1 MDFRQHLLNL
11 NLFEWRFRWINKIKS
26 EMRVKF
32 YAKLN
37 KNEQNFAEQ

>member
-11 NLFEWRFRWINKIKS
+11 SLFEWFRGINEIKS
-26 EMRVKF
+26 KFRAIF

-37 KNEQNFAEQ
+37 KNEQNFVQQ